1 MNFDGTIL
9 IADDEAH
16 VRKYIGLLLGRIG
29 HPTIVEAADGLAAV
43 NLWRQVGPDLVL
55 LDVNM
60 PMLDGIGALAR
71 IKASDSS
78 MPVIMLTSLANRGT
92 VEECARLGA
101 AGFLRKDLPRDEL
114 IFELRRIIAAV
125 FEPADSPD
133 LPKP

>member
-9 IADDEAH
+9 IADDEMH

-29 HPTIVEAADGLAAV
+29 HPVIVEAADGLAAV
-43 NLWRQVGPDLVL
+43 NLWRQVSPDLVL

-60 PMLDGIGALAR
+60 PLLDGIGALAR

-78 MPVIMLTSLANRGT
+78 MPVIMLTSLANRST

-101 AGFLRKDLPRDEL
+101 TGFLRKDLPREEL

-125 FEPADSPD
+125 FEPADP
-133 LPKP
+133 PVPPQP